1 MLASMV
7 EAWVLW
13 LFIVGV
19 AVGVVAALV
28 VAVRLP
34 RQEDDV
40 GDLERPSEAAWISSI
55 IERHGGVAPAS
66 LVEEVLDLHQ
76 AYLRDPRLARPPSG
90 VTGGVAYPAAYEA
103 PMQVPGQAPVP
114 APRYATDQVPGY
126 VGVQVPGSGVV
137 QVPGYAG
144 VQVPGYAGVQAP
156 GSGVVQV
163 PGYAGVQARGFAPA
177 NGPSGPPVGPPSV
190 TPTGEALDRE
200 AQ

>member
-7 EAWVLW
+7 ESWVLW

-40 GDLERPSEAAWISSI
+40 GDLERPAEAAWISSV
-55 IERHGGVAPAS
+55 IERHGGIAPAS

-76 AYLRDPRLARPPSG
+76 AYLRDPRLARPPI
-90 VTGGVAYPAAYEA
+90 GVAGGIAYPVMGEP
-103 PMQVPGQAPVP
+103 PMQPPIPAPV
-114 APRYATDQVPGY
+114 QVPGY
-126 VGVQVPGSGVV
+126 PTGQA
-137 QVPGYAG
+137 PGYAG

-156 GSGVVQV
+156 G
-163 PGYAGVQARGFAPA
+163 YAPA
-177 NGPSGPPVGPPSV
+177 NGPSGPLVDPPRGM
-190 TPTGEALDRE
+190 PTGEALDRQ
-200 AQ
+200 AR